1 MSSVVVKIDC
11 AEHKID
17 KEILSSIELAVT
29 QALLKI
35 DKKMT
40 VFRVENEG
48 EQWSP
53 EADLKVLLSSSIV
66 SP

>member
-11 AEHKID
+11 TAQVD

-35 DKKMT
+35 DKEMT

-48 EQWSP
+48 EQWNP
-53 EADLKVLLSSSIV
+53 EADLSMLLNSSII